1 MSMASGERGKFIT
14 IEGTDGAG
22 KSTQRSI
29 IVDHLSSRG
38 IDCIATR
45 EPGGTALGEAIRN
58 LLLDRGDLDI
68 TPAAQLLLVF
78 AARAQHLAEVIEP
91 ALARGDWVVC
101 DRFTDATYA
110 YQGAGGGLGFEAVAT
125 IEQWVQGPLRP
136 DLTLLVDVPVA
147 VGAARSR
154 HRGAD
159 GDRFERLDRD
169 SKERIRRAYLELART
184 YPDRIRIVDGSA
196 DVETV
201 RDEVVAVI
209 DHWIDTGH

>member
-1 MSMASGERGKFIT
+1 MISGGRGKFIT

-29 IVDHLSSRG
+29 IVEHLESVG
-38 IDCIATR
+38 IPCIATR
-45 EPGGTALGEAIRN
+45 EPGGTALGESIRQ

-78 AARAQHLAEVIEP
+78 AARAQHLAQVIEP
-91 ALARGDWVVC
+91 ALARGEWVVC

-110 YQGAGGGLGFEAVAT
+110 YQGAGGGLGFDAVAT
-125 IEQWVQGPLRP
+125 IEQWVQGTLRP
-136 DLTLLVDVPVA
+136 DLTLLVDVPVE

-154 HRGAD
+154 ERGGD

-169 SKERIRRAYLELART
+169 SKERIRRAYLELARM
-184 YPDRIRIVDGSA
+184 YPDRIRTVDGSQ

-201 RDEVVAVI
+201 RGRVVAII
-209 DHWIDTGH
+209 DRWIATGH

>member
-1 MSMASGERGKFIT
+1 MSMTSGNRGKFIT

-22 KSTQRSI
+22 KSTQSSI
-29 IVDHLSSRG
+29 IVEHLESLG
-38 IDCIATR
+38 IPCIATR
-45 EPGGTALGEAIRN
+45 EPGGTALGESIRQ

-78 AARAQHLAEVIEP
+78 AARAQHLAQVIEP
-91 ALARGDWVVC
+91 ALARGEWVVC

-110 YQGAGGGLGFEAVAT
+110 YQGAGGGLGFDAVAT
-125 IEQWVQGPLRP
+125 IEQWVQGTLRP

-154 HRGAD
+154 KRGGD

-169 SKERIRRAYLELART
+169 SKERIRRAYLELARM
-184 YPDRIRIVDGSA
+184 YPDRIRTVDGSQ

-201 RDEVVAVI
+201 RGRVVAII
-209 DHWIDTGH
+209 DRWIATGH